1 MNLTWRE
8 LVKKLP
14 ALTEAE
20 LTGLLMEERT
30 QRRRA
35 HILLRLHQRFS
46 VVRCARERLELLKE
60 ALAP

>member
-1 MNLTWRE
+1 MDLTWRG

-14 ALTEAE
+14 TMTEEELTEM
-20 LTGLLMEERT
+20 LMEERT

-46 VVRCARERLELLKE
+46 VVRCGRERLELLKE
-60 ALAP
+60 AIAP

>member
-1 MNLTWRE
+1 MNLTWRD
-8 LVKKLP
+8 LNKQLP
-14 ALTEAE
+14 KFTEAE
-20 LTGLLMEERT
+20 LVDLLMKERT